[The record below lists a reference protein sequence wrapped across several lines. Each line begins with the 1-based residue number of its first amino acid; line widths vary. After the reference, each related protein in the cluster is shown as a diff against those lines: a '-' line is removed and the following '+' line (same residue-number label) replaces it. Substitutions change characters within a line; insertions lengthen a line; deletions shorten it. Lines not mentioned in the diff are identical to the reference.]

1 MSENVGAFHPDTI
14 ETRGR
19 VEDDSE
25 RLTRVLTGI
34 PFECFESFE
43 LRENITFVAQF
54 TLPVGIRLI
63 ELQFTDDFQIGIDT
77 DPEDRTF
84 LTG

>member
-1 MSENVGAFHPDTI
+1 MGENVGTFHPYTVEASRRI
-14 ETRGR
+14 E
-19 VEDDSE
+19 DHAE
-25 RLTRVLTGI
+25 RLSRILTGI

-54 TLPVGIRLI
+54 TLPVGIGLI
-63 ELQFTDDFQIGIDT
+63 ELQFTDNFQIGIDSY
-77 DPEDRTF
+77 PEDRTF